1 MPALRG
7 VAIVGFGK
15 IAETTHLPAFDL
27 VPGFEVRAIV
37 EPVPTRREAARAA
50 RPEAHVYATLAEALS
65 EGGIDLVDV
74 CTPPQAHFEACALA
88 LTRGVN
94 VLCEKPLVTKATE
107 LAELSRLTERAGGPL
122 LFCMHNWKHGKV
134 VAGVRDAI
142 ASGRIGRP
150 QRVEIETLRT
160 QPAAGAPAPGQPLDW
175 RLDPDKAGGGIAF
188 DHGWHMIS
196 MALAWLGGG
205 TPVAVRATTEQ
216 RRFKDAPVEDTVTL
230 EAELSSGTLRLFA
243 TWAGAERDNRG
254 RVVGTDGEV
263 RFSAAGYTVAPAG
276 RVPEATETD
285 ESLAAGGYRPS
296 WNAGVLREVLAE
308 LSGERPRGSALAE
321 ARTCLRILLAGY
333 ESARQGGA
341 RTLP

>member
-1 MPALRG
+1 MPRG

-27 VPGFEVRAIV
+27 VPGFDVRAIV
-37 EPVPTRREAARAA
+37 EPVPARMEAARAA
-50 RPEAHVYATLAEALS
+50 RPGARVCATLAEALS
-65 EGGIDLVDV
+65 GGGIDLVDV
-74 CTPPQAHFEACALA
+74 CTPPQAHFDACAEA
-88 LTRGVN
+88 LDRGVH
-94 VLCEKPLVTKATE
+94 VLCEKPLVTRA
-107 LAELSRLTERAGGPL
+107 AELSELSRRTERAGGPL

-134 VAGVRDAI
+134 VSGVRAAI
-142 ASGRIGRP
+142 TSGRIGRP
-150 QRVEIETLRT
+150 VRAEIETLRT

-196 MALAWLGGG
+196 MALSWLGGG
-205 TPVAVRATTEQ
+205 VPVSVSATTEQ

-243 TWAGAERDNRG
+243 TWAAAERDNRG
-254 RVVGTDGEV
+254 RVVGTEGEV
-263 RFSAAGYTVAPAG
+263 RFSAAGYTIAPLGKA
-276 RVPEATETD
+276 PETVETD
-285 ESLAAGGYRPS
+285 ESLAGGGYRPS

-308 LSGERPRGSALAE
+308 LSGAQPRGAALAE
-321 ARTCLRILLAGY
+321 ARTCLRILLGGY

-341 RTLP
+341 RVAP